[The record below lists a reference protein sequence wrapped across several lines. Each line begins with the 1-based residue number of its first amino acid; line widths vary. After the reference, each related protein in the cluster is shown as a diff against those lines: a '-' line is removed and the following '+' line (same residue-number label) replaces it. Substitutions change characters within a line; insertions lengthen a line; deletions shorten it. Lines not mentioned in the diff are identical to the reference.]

1 MPKFPEKTD
10 DICTKVDALI
20 SNINWGKHYV
30 QKGSFPEQKDRF
42 QSEIVNAQNELKEEF
57 PKMCQ
62 SCKSARQNVF
72 DLLINNQEESNK
84 VELKVFEKKHLIDEN
99 HLAIVYVKESSPI
112 YKDIV
117 EFTKS
122 KGHEVNLISN
132 NNDYFNKDI
141 VGITIVSN
149 H

>member
-1 MPKFPEKTD
+1 MPK
-10 DICTKVDALI
+10 
-20 SNINWGKHYV
+20 
-30 QKGSFPEQKDRF
+30 
-42 QSEIVNAQNELKEEF
+42 KE
-57 PKMCQ
+57 
-62 SCKSARQNVF
+62 
-72 DLLINNQEESNK
+72 NNQEESNK